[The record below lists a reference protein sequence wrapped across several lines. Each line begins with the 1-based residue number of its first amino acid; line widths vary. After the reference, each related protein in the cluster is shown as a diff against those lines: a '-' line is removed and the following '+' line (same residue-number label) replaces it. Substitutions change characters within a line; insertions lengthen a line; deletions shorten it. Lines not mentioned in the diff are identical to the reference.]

1 MLPNK
6 SVCSNSSLFDIFQP
20 VLFGQ
25 CYGVNNQQEDDICKL
40 AGKSVL
46 PHFINENFNIATA
59 MSSSRADP
67 LLGHCLGWGH
77 LNT

>member
-25 CYGVNNQQEDDICKL
+25 CYGVNSERVSFKQEGLLKFYRKL
-40 AGKSVL
+40 GLMWLYV
-46 PHFINENFNIATA
+46 
-59 MSSSRADP
+59 
-67 LLGHCLGWGH
+67 W
-77 LNT
+77 LN

>member
-25 CYGVNNQQEDDICKL
+25 CYGVILRIVNEEERYKDDD
-40 AGKSVL
+40 G
-46 PHFINENFNIATA
+46 H
-59 MSSSRADP
+59 P
-67 LLGHCLGWGH
+67 LGLGI
-77 LNT
+77 